1 MDTSPTVDEILATL
15 APSKSKPTYDRAW
28 NSFLAFLKSGNE
40 GDETE
45 QDLEGNKE
53 NADQDDPGDAGVE
66 AGQVGGGQPD
76 EEGYIKYFHY
86 LRNTKN
92 FKSSSL
98 WATYSRLNNC
108 HQRKFGKR
116 LQQWPRIRS

>member
-66 AGQVGGGQPD
+66 AGQVGGCQPY
-76 EEGYIKYFHY
+76 EEGISHPAGLSGGWQESVQLQFCQ
-86 LRNTKN
+86 
-92 FKSSSL
+92 
-98 WATYSRLNNC
+98 C
-108 HQRKFGKR
+108 HARFPVKK
-116 LQQWPRIRS
+116 L